1 MLICSQRKPPSL
13 VLLRLLMWG
22 VGPQSVAQDHQVAGG
37 RVERL
42 IVKISPMCSD
52 EAPKTCIP
60 SRWDPYPAPH
70 QERELSTFLSAKST
84 LFSQNMNKSIVLKNV
99 LQAKSSI
106 RRENLRHG
114 TSSVSLCVLCGTIS
128 QTFNLCFPGT
138 VCALHMKIIFISS
151 RKKDYTKV
159 LMILK

>member
-1 MLICSQRKPPSL
+1 MCSQRKPPSL

-22 VGPQSVAQDHQVAGG
+22 VGPQHVTQDHQVAGG

-60 SRWDPYPAPH
+60 SHWDPYPAPH
-70 QERELSTFLSAKST
+70 QEREISTFLSAKST
-84 LFSQNMNKSIVLKNV
+84 LFSQNMNKSIVLKSV

-114 TSSVSLCVLCGTIS
+114 TSSVSLRVVCGTVS

-138 VCALHMKIIFISS
+138 VCALHMKIVCISS
-151 RKKDYTKV
+151 RKKGYTKV

>member
-1 MLICSQRKPPSL
+1 MCSQRKPPSL
-13 VLLRLLMWG
+13 VLLRLLIWG
-22 VGPQSVAQDHQVAGG
+22 VGPQRVIQDHQVAGG

-52 EAPKTCIP
+52 EARKTCIP
-60 SRWDPYPAPH
+60 SHWDPYPAPH
-70 QERELSTFLSAKST
+70 QERELILSAKST

-114 TSSVSLCVLCGTIS
+114 TSSVSLCAVCGTIS

-138 VCALHMKIIFISS
+138 VCALHMKIICISS
-151 RKKDYTKV
+151 RKKGYTKI